1 MPRLALP
8 LLAVLVAAL
17 PLPGPAEAQVRR
29 CVDAQGNSV
38 FTDRACSSMDAVPRG
53 EPVAPGGAHHAGGF
67 GRQGCASGPRQLLDE
82 VRGALESR
90 DVNQLATHYHWTG
103 TGSGAAHSLM
113 SELEAIAKR
122 PLVAIDLVFPATPE
136 PLSDDGFPAL
146 LPALDDGRPAQPP
159 ARDAGFAVQ
168 DAAADGAGNAGAE
181 GPEPLRAR
189 PPYAIRVEQMSAVG
203 DAGSSQ
209 TVFNLRRHAGC
220 WFIQL

>member
-67 GRQGCASGPRQLLDE
+67 GRQGCAAGPRQLLDE

-90 DVNQLATHYHWTG
+90 DVNQLATHYHWAG
-103 TGSGAAHSLM
+103 TGSGAARSLM
-113 SELEAIAKR
+113 GQLEAIAQR
-122 PLVAIDLVFPATPE
+122 PLVAIDLVFPAAPE
-136 PLSDDGFPAL
+136 PVPDTGFASLAPAQQPVRDDGFT
-146 LPALDDGRPAQPP
+146 
-159 ARDAGFAVQ
+159 VQ
-168 DAAADGAGNAGAE
+168 DAAGDGTPNAAAE
-181 GPEPLRAR
+181 VPEPLRSR
-189 PPYAIRVEQMSAVG
+189 PPYAIRVEQMSGVG